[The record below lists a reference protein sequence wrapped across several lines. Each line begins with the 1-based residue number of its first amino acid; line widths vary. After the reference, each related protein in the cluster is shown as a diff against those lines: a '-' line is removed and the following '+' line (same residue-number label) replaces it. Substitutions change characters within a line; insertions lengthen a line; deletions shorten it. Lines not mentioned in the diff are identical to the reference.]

1 MGLNDELFSADV
13 QSNVKDSL
21 GDRKKYIFNLFYL
34 SHDTFTVHFLFMS
47 SLIFG
52 KQTAAMSHK
61 VVRVQPESTFKEA
74 GQWSTGLCE
83 CYKDIGDCK

>member
-1 MGLNDELFSADV
+1 MGRNDDIVRSDV
-13 QSNVKDSL
+13 QSKLKDSL
-21 GDRKKYIFNLFYL
+21 RDRKKQTFNLFYL
-34 SHDTFTVHFLFMS
+34 SHDTFTVRLLFMS

-52 KQTAAMSHK
+52 KQTAAMSHQ
-61 VVRVQPESTFKEA
+61 VVRVQPESTFQEA